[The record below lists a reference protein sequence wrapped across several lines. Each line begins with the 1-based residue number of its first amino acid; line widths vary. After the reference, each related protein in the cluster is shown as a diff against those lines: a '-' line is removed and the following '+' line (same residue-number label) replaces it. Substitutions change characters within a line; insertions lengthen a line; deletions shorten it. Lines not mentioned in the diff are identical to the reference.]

1 MTEPTPTGEAN
12 EADRAEQQ
20 LPAVDDEEP
29 PGELSTDADE
39 VNPADAAE
47 QALPVSEGEEY
58 PHQLE
63 SSIDEA

>member
-1 MTEPTPTGEAN
+1 MSEPPPTDEAN

-29 PGELSTDADE
+29 GELSTDADD

-47 QALPVSEGEEY
+47 QARPVSVHEDY
-58 PHQLE
+58 PHDLE